1 MDVTKAYFYFLK
13 AENQF
18 LEGLKEDFEDL
29 LRDFMRFFESI
40 KELVY
45 DNLVDKFGETPINI
59 LMMGI
64 GFLLL
69 MLILSK
75 IINH

>member
-1 MDVTKAYFYFLK
+1 MDLAKVYFYFLK
-13 AENQF
+13 AQNQF

-29 LRDFMRFFESI
+29 LRDFVKFFESI

-59 LMMGI
+59 MLMGI
-64 GFLLL
+64 GFLLI

-75 IINH
+75 IISH